1 MKKEIVAGIIVGL
14 LIPALLGV
22 FATFAGW
29 LPSSSDYRIPKGLV
43 KGRVIMGCEQ
53 DGQFAVVGQ
62 TGGTS
67 FLTSVSNILEPKTA
81 SLGDGNNNYLR
92 LNSSGFIPG
101 DGRPP
106 FIALLICVKK

>member
-1 MKKEIVAGIIVGL
+1 
-14 LIPALLGV
+14 
-22 FATFAGW
+22 
-29 LPSSSDYRIPKGLV
+29 
-43 KGRVIMGCEQ
+43 MGCEQ